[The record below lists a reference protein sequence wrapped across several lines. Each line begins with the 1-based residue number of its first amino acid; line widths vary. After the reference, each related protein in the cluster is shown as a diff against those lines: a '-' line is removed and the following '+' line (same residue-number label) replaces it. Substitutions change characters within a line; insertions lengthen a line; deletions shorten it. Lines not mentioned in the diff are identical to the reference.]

1 MGQGASSNKLPLVVL
16 LLVVAAAGGFFAWQ
30 EMSGGQQ
37 AAGLQ
42 YRSLMNQAKRL
53 AAQGK
58 AKEVEALCREAIGVD
73 AERPDAYLLAAEC
86 ARARAGYADAIDDL
100 QNVLDR
106 FTKRKPSEQWLS
118 AAMLQADILHY
129 NLADFGSAEQAY
141 QSILKVDKNS
151 IFANTGY
158 ARLLGLCGCRRAA
171 IPLVLSLIKQNAA
184 GDLLVLLSREEG
196 AISDSDLIDRA
207 ISANPDSALPW
218 VAKANVAILA
228 LDHSAATKHLRT
240 AIKKEASAFLTGR
253 LGRQLLL
260 ANEQDELQQWAM
272 SVGSSREWAAET
284 WMVMGQLAEQSGDT
298 EGAIR
303 CYWES
308 LRRWPESLE
317 VTSRMVTCLQLLER
331 SQEADVFRHRAVRLT
346 ALREAQKTA
355 IMSSTPPTADDLLE
369 LVESYAECGR
379 LAEAVAWGQASVQNF
394 PANAGLNEAFHRLQ
408 QQIAR
413 PLDQMTEVAFN
424 VAADVDFSNF
434 AIPTEIQTAQGAGQN
449 SSDKPTSVNGIR
461 FRKQTN
467 DVGFD
472 FTYFNGC
479 GPKSHRTFGF
489 TGGGLGV
496 FDLDADAWPD
506 LICTQGIPWI
516 EDAGFVKTP
525 ESAKAGD
532 TVFRNRAG
540 RSLEALPAE
549 IAFPNEADFGQGV
562 AVGDVNEDGFPDLYV
577 ANAKRNRLWVNNGD
591 GTFSDHGDAMRLH
604 QPDSGLATSVGSW
617 TTSCMIADLN
627 GDQLPDLYDVNYL
640 AGDDVF
646 TRICQQQD
654 GQNMMCGPEAFEG
667 ASDRV
672 LLNDGQG
679 NFVDATQ
686 QFLQPAADGKG
697 LGIVAFSDATGRLNL
712 FVANDTVP
720 NHLFV
725 AQDAAGVAAAEDT
738 AVVNT
743 AAVNTAAVNT
753 VDGKSAAH
761 NLAVVTSMV
770 DEALVRGVAVNAD
783 GKSEACMG
791 IAVSDFDD
799 DQRMDIV
806 VTNFLHETNTL
817 YHSITDELL
826 QDQTRSLGLREGT
839 LPILSF
845 GTQFLDA
852 NNDGFQELFFG
863 NGYTQDLP
871 GNDIPY
877 AMQSQL
883 FQWNGDQFQQLAA
896 DTVGAWGQ
904 QNFVARSVTRWDW
917 NADGLPDLAV
927 GLLHEPSF
935 LLTNE
940 SAASE
945 QTGLTLKLVATGS
958 ARDAIGATVTA
969 TVAGRT
975 QTAQVTAGDGYQCSN
990 ERIVWLSGRRQA
1002 KIPTLT
1008 IRWPSGNEQTFSDIP
1023 ATGHWVAV
1031 EGRGQFSKISR
1042 KTN

>member
-1 MGQGASSNKLPLVVL
+1 MGQGASSNKLPVIVL
-16 LLVVAAAGGFFAWQ
+16 LVVVAAAGGFFVWQ
-30 EMSGGQQ
+30 EMSSGQQ
-37 AAGLQ
+37 ATGLR

-58 AKEVEALCREAIGVD
+58 AKEVEVLCREAIGVD
-73 AERPDAYLLAAEC
+73 AERADAYLLAAEC
-86 ARARAGYADAIDDL
+86 ARARAGYSDAIDDL

-106 FTKRKPSEQWLS
+106 STKRKHSEQWLS
-118 AAMLQADILHY
+118 AAMLKADILHY
-129 NLADFGSAEQAY
+129 NLADFEEAEQVY
-141 QSILKVDKNS
+141 QSILTVDENS
-151 IFANTGY
+151 IFANAGY

-171 IPLVLSLIKQNAA
+171 IPLVMKLIKQNAA
-184 GDLLVLLSREEG
+184 GDLLVLMSREEG
-196 AISDSDLIDRA
+196 AISDPDLIERA
-207 ISANPDSALPW
+207 VSANPDSALPW
-218 VAKANVAILA
+218 VAKANVAILT
-228 LDHSAATKHLRT
+228 LDHLAAAKHLRT
-240 AIKKEASAFLTGR
+240 AIKKQESAFLNGR

-260 ANEQDELQQWAM
+260 ANQQSQLKQWIESA
-272 SVGSSREWAAET
+272 GSSQGWAAET
-284 WMVMGQLAEQSGDT
+284 WMVMGQLAEQSGNI
-298 EGAIR
+298 EAAVR

-308 LRRWPESLE
+308 LQRWPETLE
-317 VTSRMVTCLQLLER
+317 VTSRMVTCLQLLNR
-331 SQEADVFRHRAVRLT
+331 SNDADVFRKRAASLT
-346 ALREAQKTA
+346 ALQEAQKAA
-355 IMSSTPPTADDLLE
+355 IMSSSPPTPDALLK
-369 LVESYAECGR
+369 LIQGYAECGR
-379 LAEAVAWGQASVQNF
+379 FAEAVAWGQASVQNF
-394 PANAGLNEAFHRLQ
+394 PTNAGLGEEFNRIQ
-408 QQIAR
+408 QQVVR
-413 PLDQMTEVAFN
+413 PLDQLTDPTFN
-424 VAADVDFSNF
+424 VAADVDYSNF
-434 AIPTEIQTAQGAGQN
+434 AIPTAIQAVADLGRNLA
-449 SSDKPTSVNGIR
+449 DKPTSAKLIR
-461 FRKQTN
+461 FQKQTN

-479 GPKSHRTFGF
+479 GPKSNRTFGF

-506 LICTQGIPWI
+506 LICTQGVQWI
-516 EDAGFVKTP
+516 EDADFVKTP

-540 RSLEALPAE
+540 QSLAALPTE
-549 IAFPNEADFGQGV
+549 LTFSNEADFGQGV
-562 AVGDVNEDGFPDLYV
+562 AVGDVNEDGFQDLYV
-577 ANAKRNRLWVNNGD
+577 ANAQANRLLINNGD
-591 GTFSDHGDAMRLH
+591 GTFSDIRDSTGLKSQNSD
-604 QPDSGLATSVGSW
+604 QPTLANSW
-617 TTSCMIADLN
+617 TTSCMIADVN

-654 GQNMMCGPEAFEG
+654 GQSIMCGPEAFAG
-667 ASDRV
+667 ASDRI

-679 NFVDATQ
+679 RFVDATQ

-697 LGIVAFSDATGRLNL
+697 LGIVAFSDATGRMNL

-725 AQDAAGVAAAEDT
+725 PQNTPAPETTVGQKTT
-738 AVVNT
+738 AH
-743 AAVNTAAVNT
+743 
-753 VDGKSAAH
+753 D
-761 NLAVVTSMV
+761 LAIIASMM

-852 NNDGFQELFFG
+852 NNDGLQELFFG

-871 GNDIPY
+871 GNEIPY

-883 FQWNGDQFQQLAA
+883 FGWNGEQFQQLPA
-896 DTVGAWGQ
+896 DSVGDWGQ
-904 QNFVARSVTRWDW
+904 QKFVARSVTRWDW
-917 NADGLPDLAV
+917 NADGLADLAV

-935 LLTNE
+935 LLTNQSDDSGE
-940 SAASE
+940 
-945 QTGLTLKLVATGS
+945 TGLTLKLVATGS
-958 ARDAIGATVTA
+958 ARDAIGATVMA
-969 TVAGRT
+969 TVDGRT

-990 ERIVWLSGRRQA
+990 ERIVWLSGRGQA
-1002 KIPTLT
+1002 ELPILK
-1008 IRWPSGNEQTFSDIP
+1008 IRWPSGHEQTFLDIP
-1023 ATGHWVAV
+1023 AAGHWVAV
-1031 EGRGQFSKISR
+1031 EGRGQLSRISR